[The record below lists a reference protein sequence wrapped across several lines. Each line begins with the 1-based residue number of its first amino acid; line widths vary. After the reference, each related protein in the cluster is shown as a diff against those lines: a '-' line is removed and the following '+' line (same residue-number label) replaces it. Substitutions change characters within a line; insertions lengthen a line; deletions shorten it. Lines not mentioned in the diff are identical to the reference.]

1 MNPNDATLHL
11 WFKPHEN
18 VMNDSDVAMVN
29 GYGKRFYP
37 HAVTKVA
44 EDMRKVAVALT
55 RMTKGVGFEYQMRH
69 FTYNHNKRYAIEESL
84 RDVMSPDGFSISIQN
99 TNTEER
105 RLFIKAFDDERK
117 NEGKQLSSVMS
128 VVAYLQDS
136 LHSEAHLWDNAK
148 LHNGQ
153 SAVDVMLEVIN
164 FLISIKNKVKVY
176 DFSMKDTKEGRV
188 LTMALVCPG
197 TLSYYT
203 RIDWNIV

>member
-1 MNPNDATLHL
+1 
-11 WFKPHEN
+11 
-18 VMNDSDVAMVN
+18 MNDSDVAMVN

-37 HAVTKVA
+37 PVITKVA
-44 EDMRKVAVALT
+44 EEMRKVAASIT
-55 RMTKGVGFEYQMRH
+55 RKAKGVGFEYQMRH
-69 FTYNHNKRYAIEESL
+69 FTCNHNKRYVIEESL
-84 RDVMSPDGFSISIQN
+84 RDVVSAEGFTISIQN

-105 RLFIKAFDDERK
+105 RLFIKAFDEERK

-136 LHSEAHLWDNAK
+136 LHSEAHRWDNAK

-153 SAVDVMLEVIN
+153 AAIDVMLEVIN
-164 FLISIKNKVKVY
+164 FLTNIKNKVKVY
-176 DFSMKDTKEGRV
+176 DFSMKDTEGGRV